1 MSTIAILIVLCAT
14 ITAGTAA
21 FQAAPLLLPGNDV
34 SVSTASSFS
43 QSQSTTFTSALYS
56 TPPSSSSRQPR
67 RNLVKRQ
74 RRKSREGNSRHSG
87 GGTAAG
93 DAFPWETAE
102 SRSIVS
108 TVSKETG
115 EDYWIDQEELNAAQ
129 ERREALQKREPGQI
143 PNEKLWVEILS
154 PYKQNWIGMIS
165 VVIVVLATIVT
176 KFPELVEAPTI
187 VIPDL

>member
-1 MSTIAILIVLCAT
+1 MSFLFVLCTIIIGTVAT
-14 ITAGTAA
+14 TAA
-21 FQAAPLLLPGNDV
+21 FQTAPLLTPSRNDA
-34 SVSTASSFS
+34 STPIS
-43 QSQSTTFTSALYS
+43 QNPILIKSITALYS
-56 TPPSSSSRQPR
+56 TPPSSNTRQPR

-87 GGTAAG
+87 GSAAG

-108 TVSKETG
+108 TVSKEMG
-115 EDYWIDQEELNAAQ
+115 EDYWIDQEELQAVQ
-129 ERREALQKREPGQI
+129 KRREALQKREPGQI
-143 PNEKLWVEILS
+143 PNEKLWIEILS

-165 VVIVVLATIVT
+165 VVMVVLATIVT

-187 VIPDL
+187 TIPDL